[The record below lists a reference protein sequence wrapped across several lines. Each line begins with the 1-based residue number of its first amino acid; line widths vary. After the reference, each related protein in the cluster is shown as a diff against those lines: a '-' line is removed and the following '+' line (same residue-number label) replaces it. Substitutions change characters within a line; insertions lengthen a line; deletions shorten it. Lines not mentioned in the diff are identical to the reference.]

1 MSPKTAILIVLGLL
15 LMYGAFT
22 VGLPFLL
29 ALVTAIFLDPV
40 TLLLARVGRMSRFIA
55 ATIIS
60 TVFTLLTIA
69 LIYFIGMN
77 VVTELIDLGRKAPNY
92 MEQVNSYVDQAVART
107 QVFYDSLSPEMAA
120 QIQSWL
126 ERSTETITSALTSTL
141 SGISGFFLN
150 MAGKIPNWFMLLI
163 VYVIALYLCLYS
175 LPSMKTA
182 FLSIFEPKSRIKMEN
197 VLVYLRKAIFG
208 FIRAQLIMA
217 IFTYLVTFI
226 GLLILRAEYPLAISL
241 LVMVMEFV
249 PIIGTGL
256 IFIPWIIYQLLI
268 GHTGMGIGLSVL
280 FLVLIILRRIL
291 EPKVLSD
298 AVGIHSLAALIS
310 LYIGFEWLG
319 LAGLFLGPLVVII
332 YQSLRKAGVLNFNI
346 KLDE

>member
-1 MSPKTAILIVLGLL
+1 MSPKTAIIMAIGALVLYGL
-15 LMYGAFT
+15 FT

-29 ALVTAIFLDPV
+29 ALVTAIFLDPLT
-40 TLLLARVGRMSRFIA
+40 TLLMRVAKMKRFVA

-60 TVFTLLTIA
+60 TAFTLLMVA

-92 MEQVNSYVDQAVART
+92 MEDVNNYVDQAVVRT

-120 QIQSWL
+120 QVQTWV
-126 ERSTETITSALTSTL
+126 ERGTETLTGALTSIL

-150 MAGKIPNWFMLLI
+150 MAGKIPNLFMLVI
-163 VYVIALYLCLYS
+163 IYVITLYLCMYN
-175 LPSMKTA
+175 LPNLKVA
-182 FLSIFEPKSRIKMEN
+182 FLSMFETKTKDKMEN
-197 VLVYLRKAIFG
+197 VLTYLREAIFG

-217 IFTYLVTFI
+217 IFTYLLTFI
-226 GLLILRAEYPLAISL
+226 GLLVLRAEYPLAISL

-249 PIIGTGL
+249 PVIGTGI
-256 IFIPWIIYQLLI
+256 IFIPWIIYQLLL
-268 GHTGMGIGLSVL
+268 GYTGMGIGLFVL
-280 FLVLIILRRIL
+280 FLVLIILRRIV

-298 AVGIHSLAALIS
+298 AVGINSLAALIS

-319 LAGLFLGPLVVII
+319 FAGLFLGPLVVII
-332 YQSLRKAGVLNFNI
+332 YQALRKAGVLKLNI
-346 KLDE
+346 QLD

>member
-1 MSPKTAILIVLGLL
+1 MSPRTAIIMAIGALVL
-15 LMYGAFT
+15 YGMFT

-29 ALVTAIFLDPV
+29 ALVTAIFLDPLT
-40 TLLLARVGRMSRFIA
+40 TLLMRVAKMSRFIA

-60 TVFTLLTIA
+60 TAFTLLMVA

-92 MEQVNSYVDQAVART
+92 MEDVNNYVDQAVVRT

-120 QIQSWL
+120 QVQTWV
-126 ERSTETITSALTSTL
+126 ERGTETLTGALTSIL

-150 MAGKIPNWFMLLI
+150 MAGKIPNLFMLVI
-163 VYVIALYLCLYS
+163 IYVITLYLCMYN
-175 LPSMKTA
+175 LPNLKVA
-182 FLSIFEPKSRIKMEN
+182 FLSMFETKTKEKMEN
-197 VLVYLRKAIFG
+197 VLTNLREAIFG

-217 IFTYLVTFI
+217 IFTYLLTFI

-249 PIIGTGL
+249 PVIGTGI
-256 IFIPWIIYQLLI
+256 IFIPWIIYQLLL
-268 GHTGMGIGLSVL
+268 GYTGMGIGLFVL
-280 FLVLIILRRIL
+280 FLVLIILRRIV

-298 AVGIHSLAALIS
+298 AVGINSLAALIS

-319 LAGLFLGPLVVII
+319 FAGLFLGPLVVII
-332 YQSLRKAGVLNFNI
+332 YQALRKAGVLKLNI
-346 KLDE
+346 QLD

>member
-1 MSPKTAILIVLGLL
+1 MSPRTAIIMAVGILVLYGL
-15 LMYGAFT
+15 FT

-29 ALVTAIFLDPV
+29 ALVTAIFLDPLT
-40 TLLLARVGRMSRFIA
+40 TLLMRVAKMKRFVA
-55 ATIIS
+55 ATIVS
-60 TVFTLLTIA
+60 TAFTLLMVA

-92 MEQVNSYVDQAVART
+92 MEDVNNYVDQAVVRT

-120 QIQSWL
+120 QVQMWV
-126 ERSTETITSALTSTL
+126 ERGTETLTGALTSIL

-150 MAGKIPNWFMLLI
+150 MAGKIPNLFMLLI
-163 VYVIALYLCLYS
+163 IYVITLYLCMYN
-175 LPSMKTA
+175 LPNLKVS
-182 FLSIFEPKSRIKMEN
+182 FLSMFETKTKDKMEN
-197 VLVYLRKAIFG
+197 VLTYLREAIFG

-217 IFTYLVTFI
+217 IFTYLLTFI
-226 GLLILRAEYPLAISL
+226 GLLVLRAEYPLAISL

-249 PIIGTGL
+249 PVIGTGI
-256 IFIPWIIYQLLI
+256 IFIPWIIYQLLL
-268 GHTGMGIGLSVL
+268 GYTSMGIGLFVL
-280 FLVLIILRRIL
+280 FLVLVILRRIV

-298 AVGIHSLAALIS
+298 AVGINSLAALIS

-332 YQSLRKAGVLNFNI
+332 YQALRKAGVLKLNI
-346 KLDE
+346 KLD